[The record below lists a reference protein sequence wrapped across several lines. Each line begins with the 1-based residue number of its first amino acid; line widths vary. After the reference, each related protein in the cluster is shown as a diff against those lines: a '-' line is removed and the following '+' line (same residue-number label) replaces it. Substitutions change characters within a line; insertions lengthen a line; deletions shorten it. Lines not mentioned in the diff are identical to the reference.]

1 MPRLPNAEAPQP
13 KSPPRTVQVENIV
26 RKLLIASQKG
36 GVGKT
41 TTSINLAAATALG
54 GKRVLLVDA
63 DPLCSVHAALRLD
76 KHDDRISLR
85 DTGLEMHGS
94 ICRGLIP
101 GMDVMSPYES
111 GYASEEDL
119 ADLLTKL
126 GLPYFQ
132 KNYDFMILD
141 APPFMGMRPRFMF
154 QNCDEY
160 LLVLRAE
167 PMAYRTLP
175 LFLDTVAKI
184 QEEDGPAVFRGV
196 LLTQASS
203 DRWESDLR
211 RHLGDKALPVSIA
224 NDNEVNRAVELGRA
238 LVQLAPDSVAAQQ
251 YLTLAGNLELR
262 PGNAAKVPDMK
273 TAAEPKRGEAA
284 GASVRKSSG
293 HLKRPV
299 LPKLALPATIAY
311 IDLDAMEDQAAAA
324 TQIPAPLPPPTPTR
338 RPESGSK
345 LPRAQESEARSSS
358 KQPAAKPAAPRRKKN
373 SGAMLINLVVGLGIG
388 AGAGLLLA
396 MFQVPSLTAPLLIGL
411 GATAGV
417 LMILIGIIRM
427 VTEPG
432 ESSKEM
438 AGDAVEAS
446 LPSNERKSAE
456 SSAASQPQRNG
467 RPKPRVMAGNKR
479 PN

>member
-1 MPRLPNAEAPQP
+1 
-13 KSPPRTVQVENIV
+13 VQVENIV

-41 TTSINLAAATALG
+41 TTSINLAAATALA
-54 GKRVLLVDA
+54 GKRILLVDA

-101 GMDVMSPYES
+101 GMDVLSPYES
-111 GYASEEDL
+111 GYASEDDL
-119 ADLLTKL
+119 AILLSKL
-126 GLPYFQ
+126 NLPYFQ
-132 KNYDFMILD
+132 KHYDFMILD

-175 LFLDTVAKI
+175 LFLDTVSKI

-196 LLTQASS
+196 LLTQPSS
-203 DRWESDLR
+203 ERWESDLR
-211 RHLGDKALPVSIA
+211 RHLGDKALPVSIP

-238 LVQLAPDSVAAQQ
+238 LVQMAPESVAAQQ

-262 PGNAAKVPDMK
+262 PGNAAKVPEMVKSPAEIKKD
-273 TAAEPKRGEAA
+273 AAKSGVIPT
-284 GASVRKSSG
+284 RKSSG
-293 HLKRPV
+293 HLKKP
-299 LPKLALPATIAY
+299 ALPATVAY
-311 IDLDAMEDQAAAA
+311 IDLDALEDQETAA
-324 TQIPAPLPPPTPTR
+324 QIPAPLPPPTPTR
-338 RPESGSK
+338 RQEPVSAPP
-345 LPRAQESEARSSS
+345 PRSLEPVSRSSS
-358 KQPAAKPAAPRRKKN
+358 TQPAPASKQPAPRRKK
-373 SGAMLINLVVGLGIG
+373 SGVGGMLVNLVIGLGIG

-396 MFQVPSLTAPLLIGL
+396 MIQVPSLTVPLLIGL

-427 VTEPG
+427 MT
-432 ESSKEM
+432 ESSESSREAGGEM
-438 AGDAVEAS
+438 VEAGVPTS
-446 LPSNERKSAE
+446 EKKSSEA
-456 SSAASQPQRNG
+456 SAASQPQRNG
-467 RPKPRVMAGNKR
+467 RPKPRVMAGTKGPR
-479 PN
+479 